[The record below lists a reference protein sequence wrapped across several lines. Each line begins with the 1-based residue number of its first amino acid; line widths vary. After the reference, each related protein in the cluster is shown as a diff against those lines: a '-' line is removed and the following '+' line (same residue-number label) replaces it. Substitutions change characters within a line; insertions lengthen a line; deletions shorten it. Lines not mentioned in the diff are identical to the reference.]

1 MLSRRFL
8 LLQTL
13 VLILLLTVGCGLEEK
28 TVIPK
33 KLTIGVVSYE
43 QGTVSLDKYN
53 RFKEYIAQQ
62 THSVVE
68 LEPTYNELQA
78 IEQIKRKKW
87 DIVFAPPGLAAIA
100 INKELYIPLFSMG
113 GVSSRQRSLLVVLD
127 NKPIEKIADLANKT
141 VALGQIGSAAGYYV
155 PLYDLYGL
163 TLAQIRFAPTPKTT
177 LQWLSE
183 GSVDAS
189 ALSEMDFELYRR
201 EFSTIKFRI
210 LHTSRWIPSGVVLLG
225 STVERNFQE
234 QIQRAMSEAPADIT
248 ADTGYVPTAK
258 IPNYQQFIKLVE
270 KVRPLE
276 ERVKQ
281 TPAVLHHDEQS
292 EKPKVSQ

>member
-281 TPAVLHHDEQS
+281 TPAVLNHDEQS

>member
-68 LEPTYNELQA
+68 LEPTYNELRA
-78 IEQIKRKKW
+78 IEQIQRKKW

-100 INKELYIPLFSMG
+100 INKELYTPLFSMG
-113 GVSSRQRSLLVVLD
+113 ELVADNVLC
-127 NKPIEKIADLANKT
+127 
-141 VALGQIGSAAGYYV
+141 S
-155 PLYDLYGL
+155 
-163 TLAQIRFAPTPKTT
+163 
-177 LQWLSE
+177 
-183 GSVDAS
+183 
-189 ALSEMDFELYRR
+189 
-201 EFSTIKFRI
+201 
-210 LHTSRWIPSGVVLLG
+210 
-225 STVERNFQE
+225 
-234 QIQRAMSEAPADIT
+234 
-248 ADTGYVPTAK
+248 
-258 IPNYQQFIKLVE
+258 
-270 KVRPLE
+270 
-276 ERVKQ
+276 
-281 TPAVLHHDEQS
+281 
-292 EKPKVSQ
+292 

>member
-13 VLILLLTVGCGLEEK
+13 VLILLLTVGCGLEQE
-28 TVIPK
+28 TVISK

-78 IEQIKRKKW
+78 IEQIHRKQW

-127 NKPIEKIADLANKT
+127 DKPIKKIADLANKT
-141 VALGQIGSAAGYYV
+141 VTLGQTGSAAGYYV

-163 TLAQIRFAPTPKTT
+163 TLAQIRFAPTPKTI

-183 GSVDAS
+183 GSVDAG
-189 ALSEMDFELYRR
+189 ALSEIDFELYRR
-201 EFSTIKFRI
+201 EFPRIKFRI

-225 STVERNFQE
+225 STVERNLQQ
-234 QIQRAMSEAPADIT
+234 QIQEAMSEAPPDIT
-248 ADTGYVPTAK
+248 ADAGYVPTAK

-270 KVRPLE
+270 KVTPLQ

-281 TPAVLHHDEQS
+281 TPAVLRHAEQS
-292 EKPKVSQ
+292 EK